1 MGHFKDFYYR
11 QQQSESAGEEKH
23 PVRGKREAG
32 ITESKAVLARRIIS
46 KYRRLRASKDLHE
59 KLDLLASQ
67 NADLAM
73 LISAEGETSS
83 A

>member
-1 MGHFKDFYYR
+1 MGRFKQFLDS
-11 QQQSESAGEEKH
+11 QSFADKDQS
-23 PVRGKREAG
+23 PIRVRKQTEV
-32 ITESKAVLARRIIS
+32 TESKAVLARRIIS

-73 LISAEGETSS
+73 LISAEGEASS